1 MSAEELIHACA
12 ELGDG
17 AAWQEFVSRFHRP
30 VSLSIIRTAYQ
41 WGATPQQVVDDL
53 VQETY
58 LKLCSDKCRLLRESA
73 VQHPDAVPG
82 YIKTIAVNVA
92 RDHFKS
98 LHSQKRGSG
107 ETVQLL

>member
-1 MSAEELIHACA
+1 MSAEELIQACA

-17 AAWQEFVSRFHRP
+17 AAWQEFVLRFQRP
-30 VSLSIIRTAYQ
+30 ISLSIVRAAYQ
-41 WGATPQQVVDDL
+41 WGAIPEQVVDDL

-58 LKLCSDKCRLLRESA
+58 LKLCSDRCCLLREFA
-73 VQHPDAVPG
+73 VQHPEAVPG

-98 LHSQKRGSG
+98 L
-107 ETVQLL
+107 